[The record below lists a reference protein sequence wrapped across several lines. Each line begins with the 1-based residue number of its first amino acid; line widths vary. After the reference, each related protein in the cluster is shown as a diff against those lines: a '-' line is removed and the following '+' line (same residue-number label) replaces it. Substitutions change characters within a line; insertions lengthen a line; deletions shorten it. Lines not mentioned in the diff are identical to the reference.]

1 LCLQQASAGS
11 YTMPSWILQALP
23 ASSMVNVGLTIPS
36 GAVLAGVFNVTKTT
50 TIPNVDVA
58 LANSLVTSG
67 VSVTIQ

>member
-1 LCLQQASAGS
+1 LQPASAGS